1 MKYLGN
7 KVGNGLALGKVYI
20 INTKIPKIE
29 KKTLI
34 TDDEI
39 TKEKESLKVILNEVV
54 KDYEKLE
61 KEASEDEI
69 RQLCNFY
76 KILLNSN
83 SLITSMEE
91 VIDKEKCDRNEAITK
106 VMKRK
111 ANELSL
117 VDNAYLKERSKDIE
131 DVTNKLLRKSLGI
144 KEIDLSKL
152 KEDTILVAEEIPP
165 SILLSSNLN
174 YVKGI
179 VSELGGKTS
188 HVAILASTQGI
199 PSVFGIKE
207 ISKTLTDGEV
217 IYVNGNEGYIEN
229 NLTDTKISEIK
240 EKIKK
245 EEILKASLVDM
256 KDKPSK
262 TKDDK
267 SLLITANAGELSEL
281 DKLLE
286 VNSDGIG
293 LFRTEFLFLNRSV
306 EPEEDYL
313 FNVYKTFAEKLNG
326 KQLIIRTLDI
336 GGDKKCPYI
345 DIGKE
350 QNPFLG
356 YRAIRYCLDNKEFFK
371 VSLRAILRA
380 SYYGNI
386 MIMYP
391 MISSL
396 EEIYKANEI
405 LDEAKRE
412 LASKN
417 IPFNKNIK
425 VGIMIEVPSAAVIS
439 DILIDEVDFFSIGTN
454 DLIQYTVAVDRLNPT
469 VSNLYSFYNP
479 GVIRLIKKTI
489 NSCLDKK
496 EKFVGMCGEM
506 AADPLAII
514 LLVGLGLQEFSV
526 NASMV
531 LKVKKLISMID
542 SKEAKMIAD
551 KVLTLKTAKEV
562 ENYLEVCAKKIYGKY
577 Y

>member
-20 INTKIPKIE
+20 INTKIPELKE
-29 KKTLI
+29 KRLATL
-34 TDDEI
+34 EEL
-39 TKEKESLKVILNEVV
+39 TKEKEELKEVLDRVV
-54 KDYEKLE
+54 KDYEELE
-61 KEASEDEI
+61 INAVSEDI
-69 RQLCNFY
+69 KQLCNFY
-76 KILLNSN
+76 KILLNSK

-91 VIDKEKCDRNEAITK
+91 VIDEEKCDKITAITK

-111 ANELSL
+111 AEELSL

-131 DVTNKLLRKSLGI
+131 DVTNKLIRKALGI
-144 KEIDLSKL
+144 KEVDLSTL
-152 KEDTILVAEEIPP
+152 TEDTILVSEEIPP
-165 SILLSSNLN
+165 SVLLSNN
-174 YVKGI
+174 IGHVKGI
-179 VSELGGKTS
+179 VSEIGGKTS
-188 HVAILASTQGI
+188 HVAILASTLGI

-207 ISKTLTDGEV
+207 ISKTLTDGEL
-217 IYVNGNEGYIEN
+217 IYVNGNEGFIEN
-229 NLTDTKISEIK
+229 NLTDTNINAIK

-245 EEILKASLVDM
+245 EELLKASLVEM
-256 KDKPSK
+256 KDKPSL
-262 TKDDK
+262 TKDNK
-267 SLLITANAGELSEL
+267 SLEITANAGDLSEL

-293 LFRTEFLFLNRSV
+293 LFRTEFLFLNRSTA
-306 EPEEDYL
+306 PEEDYL

-326 KQLIIRTLDI
+326 KPLIIRTLDI

-345 DIGKE
+345 DIGEE

-380 SYYGNI
+380 SHYGNV

-417 IPFNKNIK
+417 IPFNENIK
-425 VGIMIEVPSAAVIS
+425 VGIMIEVPSTAIMA
-439 DILIDEVDFFSIGTN
+439 DMLIDEVDFFSIGTN

-479 GVIRLIKKTI
+479 GVIRLIKNTI
-489 NSCLDKK
+489 DSLKNKK

-514 LLVGLGLQEFSV
+514 LLVGLGLEEFSV

-542 SKEAKMIAD
+542 SKKAEDIAD
-551 KVLTLKTAKEV
+551 KVLTLKTSKEI
-562 ENYLEVCAKKIYGKY
+562 EAYLDSEAKKIYGEY

>member
-20 INTKIPKIE
+20 INTKIPELKE
-29 KKTLI
+29 KRLATL
-34 TDDEI
+34 EEL
-39 TKEKESLKVILNEVV
+39 TKEKEELKEVLDRVV
-54 KDYEKLE
+54 KDYEELE
-61 KEASEDEI
+61 INAVSEDI
-69 RQLCNFY
+69 KQLCNFY
-76 KILLNSN
+76 KILLNSK

-91 VIDKEKCDRNEAITK
+91 VIDEEKCDKLTSITK

-111 ANELSL
+111 AEELSL
-117 VDNAYLKERSKDIE
+117 VDNAYLKMRSKDIE
-131 DVTNKLLRKSLGI
+131 DVTNKLIRKALGI
-144 KEIDLSKL
+144 KEVDLSTL
-152 KEDTILVAEEIPP
+152 TEDTILVSEEIPP
-165 SILLSSNLN
+165 SVLLSNN
-174 YVKGI
+174 IEHVKGI
-179 VSELGGKTS
+179 VSEIGGKTS
-188 HVAILASTQGI
+188 HVAILASTLGI

-207 ISKTLTDGEV
+207 ISKTLTDGEL

-229 NLTDTKISEIK
+229 NLTDTNINAIK

-245 EEILKASLVDM
+245 EELLKASLQEM
-256 KDKPSK
+256 KDKESL
-262 TKDDK
+262 TKDNK
-267 SLLITANAGELSEL
+267 SLEITANAGDLSEL

-293 LFRTEFLFLNRSV
+293 LFRTEFLFLNRSTA
-306 EPEEDYL
+306 PEEDYL

-326 KQLIIRTLDI
+326 KPLIIRTLDI

-345 DIGKE
+345 DIGEE

-380 SYYGNI
+380 SHYGNV

-391 MISSL
+391 FVSSL
-396 EEIYKANEI
+396 EEVYKANEI

-489 NSCLDKK
+489 DSVKDQKD
-496 EKFVGMCGEM
+496 KFVGMCGEM

-542 SKEAKMIAD
+542 SKEAKEIAN
-551 KVLTLKTAKEV
+551 KVLNLKTAKEV
-562 ENYLEVCAKKIYGKY
+562 EAYLDMEAKKIYGKY

>member
-34 TDDEI
+34 TAEEI
-39 TKEKESLKVILNEVV
+39 AKEKESLKLTLNEVV

-61 KEASEDEI
+61 VEASEDEI

-83 SLITSMEE
+83 SLITAMEE
-91 VIDKEKCDRNEAITK
+91 EIEKEKCDKLTAITK

-111 ANELSL
+111 ADELAL

-131 DVTNKLLRKSLGI
+131 DVTNKLIRKALGI
-144 KEIDLSKL
+144 KEIDLSTI

-165 SILLSSNLN
+165 SILLSSNLG
-174 YVKGI
+174 YIKGI
-179 VSELGGKTS
+179 VSEIGGKTS
-188 HVAILASTQGI
+188 HVAILASTLGI

-207 ISKTLTDGEV
+207 ISKTLTDGEL

-229 NLTDTKISEIK
+229 NLTDTKINEIK

-245 EEILKASLVDM
+245 EELLKASLEEM
-256 KDKPSK
+256 KDKASL
-262 TKDDK
+262 TKDNK

-306 EPEEDYL
+306 APDEEYL
-313 FNVYKTFAEKLNG
+313 FNVYKTFAEKF
-326 KQLIIRTLDI
+326 KEKPLIIRTLDI
-336 GGDKKCPYI
+336 GGDKKCSYL
-345 DIGKE
+345 DIKEE

-380 SYYGNI
+380 SHYGNV

-396 EEIYKANEI
+396 EEIYRASEI
-405 LDEAKRE
+405 LDEAKAE
-412 LASKN
+412 LASNN

-425 VGIMIEVPSAAVIS
+425 VGIMVEVPSTAVMA
-439 DILIDEVDFFSIGTN
+439 DMLIDEVDFFSIGTN

-479 GVIRLIKKTI
+479 GVIRLIKNTI
-489 NSCLDKK
+489 DAAKDKK
-496 EKFVGMCGEM
+496 DKFVGMCGEM

-531 LKVKKLISMID
+531 LKVKKLISLID
-542 SKEAKMIAD
+542 SNEAKEIAN
-551 KVLTLKTAKEV
+551 KVLTLKTAKEI
-562 ENYLEVCAKKIYGKY
+562 ESYLDSEAKKIYGKY

>member
-20 INTKIPKIE
+20 INTKIPELKE
-29 KKTLI
+29 KSLTTL
-34 TDDEI
+34 EEL
-39 TKEKESLKVILNEVV
+39 TKENEELKEVLDSVA
-54 KDYEKLE
+54 KDYEELE
-61 KEASEDEI
+61 INAVSDDIK
-69 RQLCNFY
+69 QLCNFY
-76 KILLNSN
+76 KILLNSK

-91 VIDKEKCDRNEAITK
+91 VIDKEKCDKLTAITK

-111 ANELSL
+111 AEELSL

-131 DVTNKLLRKSLGI
+131 DVTNKLIRKALGI
-144 KEIDLSKL
+144 KEVDLSTL
-152 KEDTILVAEEIPP
+152 TEDTILVSEEIPP
-165 SILLSSNLN
+165 SVLLSNN
-174 YVKGI
+174 IGHVKGI
-179 VSELGGKTS
+179 VSEIGGKTS
-188 HVAILASTQGI
+188 HVAILASTLGI

-207 ISKTLTDGEV
+207 ISKTLTDGEL
-217 IYVNGNEGYIEN
+217 IYVNGNEGFIEN
-229 NLTDTKISEIK
+229 NLTDTNINAIK

-245 EEILKASLVDM
+245 EELLKASLVEM
-256 KDKPSK
+256 KDKPSL
-262 TKDDK
+262 TKDNK
-267 SLLITANAGELSEL
+267 SLEITANAGDLSEL

-293 LFRTEFLFLNRSV
+293 LFRTEFLFLNRSTA
-306 EPEEDYL
+306 PGEDYL

-326 KQLIIRTLDI
+326 KPLIIRTLDI

-345 DIGKE
+345 DIGEE

-380 SYYGNI
+380 SHYGNV

-396 EEIYKANEI
+396 EEVYKANEI

-489 NSCLDKK
+489 DSVKDKK
-496 EKFVGMCGEM
+496 DKFVGMCGEM

-514 LLVGLGLQEFSV
+514 LLVGLGLHEFSV

-542 SKEAKMIAD
+542 SKEAEEIAN

-562 ENYLEVCAKKIYGKY
+562 EAYLDGEAKKIYGKY

>member
-20 INTKIPKIE
+20 INTKIPELKE
-29 KKTLI
+29 KRLATL
-34 TDDEI
+34 EEL
-39 TKEKESLKVILNEVV
+39 TKEKEELKEVLDSVV
-54 KDYEKLE
+54 KDYEELE
-61 KEASEDEI
+61 TNAVSDDIK
-69 RQLCNFY
+69 QLCNFY
-76 KILLNSN
+76 KILLNSK

-91 VIDKEKCDRNEAITK
+91 VIDEEKCDKITAITK

-111 ANELSL
+111 AEELSL

-131 DVTNKLLRKSLGI
+131 DVTNKLIRKALGI
-144 KEIDLSKL
+144 KEVDLSTL
-152 KEDTILVAEEIPP
+152 TEDTILVSEEIPP
-165 SILLSSNLN
+165 SVLLSNN
-174 YVKGI
+174 IGHVKGI
-179 VSELGGKTS
+179 VSEIGGKTS
-188 HVAILASTQGI
+188 HVAILASTLGI

-207 ISKTLTDGEV
+207 ISKTLTDGEL
-217 IYVNGNEGYIEN
+217 IYVNGNEGFIEN
-229 NLTDTKISEIK
+229 NLTDTNINAIK

-245 EEILKASLVDM
+245 EELLKASLVEM
-256 KDKPSK
+256 KDKPSL
-262 TKDDK
+262 TKDNK
-267 SLLITANAGELSEL
+267 SLEITANAGDLSEL

-293 LFRTEFLFLNRSV
+293 LFRTEFLFLNRSTA
-306 EPEEDYL
+306 PEEDYL
-313 FNVYKTFAEKLNG
+313 FNVYKTFAEKING
-326 KQLIIRTLDI
+326 KPLIIRTLDI

-345 DIGKE
+345 DIGEE

-380 SYYGNI
+380 SNYGNV

-391 MISSL
+391 FVSSL
-396 EEIYKANEI
+396 EEVYKANEI

-489 NSCLDKK
+489 DSVKDKK
-496 EKFVGMCGEM
+496 DKFVGMCGEM

-542 SKEAKMIAD
+542 SKEAKAIAN

-562 ENYLEVCAKKIYGKY
+562 EAYLETCAKKIYGKY

>member
-20 INTKIPKIE
+20 INTKIPELKE
-29 KKTLI
+29 KRLATL
-34 TDDEI
+34 EEL
-39 TKEKESLKVILNEVV
+39 TKEKEELKEVLDSVV
-54 KDYEKLE
+54 KDYEELE
-61 KEASEDEI
+61 INAVSDDIK
-69 RQLCNFY
+69 QLCNFY
-76 KILLNSN
+76 KILLNSK

-91 VIDKEKCDRNEAITK
+91 VIDEEKCDKITAITK

-111 ANELSL
+111 AEELSL

-131 DVTNKLLRKSLGI
+131 DVTNKLIRKALGI
-144 KEIDLSKL
+144 KEVDLSTL
-152 KEDTILVAEEIPP
+152 TEDTILVSEEIPP
-165 SILLSSNLN
+165 SVLLSNN
-174 YVKGI
+174 IGHVKGI
-179 VSELGGKTS
+179 VSEIGGKTS
-188 HVAILASTQGI
+188 HVAILASTLGI

-207 ISKTLTDGEV
+207 ISKTLTDGEL
-217 IYVNGNEGYIEN
+217 IYVNGNEGFIEN
-229 NLTDTKISEIK
+229 NLTDTNINAIK

-245 EEILKASLVDM
+245 EELLKASLVEM
-256 KDKPSK
+256 KDKPSL
-262 TKDDK
+262 TKDNK
-267 SLLITANAGELSEL
+267 SLEITANAGDLSEL

-293 LFRTEFLFLNRSV
+293 LFRTEFLFLNRSTA
-306 EPEEDYL
+306 PEEDYL

-326 KQLIIRTLDI
+326 KPLIIRTLDI

-345 DIGKE
+345 DIGEE

-380 SYYGNI
+380 SHYGNV

-396 EEIYKANEI
+396 EEVYKANEI

-479 GVIRLIKKTI
+479 GVIRLIKNTI
-489 NSCLDKK
+489 DAVKDKK
-496 EKFVGMCGEM
+496 DKFVGMCGEM

-542 SKEAKMIAD
+542 SREAEVIAN

-562 ENYLEVCAKKIYGKY
+562 EAYLDSEARKIYGKY

>member
-34 TDDEI
+34 TTEEI
-39 TKEKESLKVILNEVV
+39 TKEKETLKLTLNEVV

-61 KEASEDEI
+61 IEAKEEEI

-83 SLITSMEE
+83 SLITAMEE
-91 VIDKEKCDRNEAITK
+91 EIEKEKCDKLTAITK

-111 ANELSL
+111 ADELAL
-117 VDNAYLKERSKDIE
+117 VDNAYLKERSKDID
-131 DVTNKLLRKSLGI
+131 DVTNKLIRKALGI
-144 KEIDLSKL
+144 KEIDLSTI

-165 SILLSSNLN
+165 SILLSSNLG
-174 YVKGI
+174 YIKGI
-179 VSELGGKTS
+179 VSEIGGKTS
-188 HVAILASTQGI
+188 HVAILASTLGI

-207 ISKTLTDGEV
+207 ISKTLTDGEL

-229 NLTDTKISEIK
+229 NLTDTKISDIK

-245 EEILKASLVDM
+245 EELLKASLEEM
-256 KDKPSK
+256 KDKPSL
-262 TKDDK
+262 TKDNK

-306 EPEEDYL
+306 APDEEYL
-313 FNVYKTFAEKLNG
+313 FNVYKTFAEKF
-326 KQLIIRTLDI
+326 KEKPLIIRTLDI
-336 GGDKKCPYI
+336 GGDKKCSYL
-345 DIGKE
+345 DIKEE

-380 SYYGNI
+380 SHYGNV

-396 EEIYKANEI
+396 EEIYRASEI
-405 LDEAKRE
+405 LDEAKAE
-412 LASKN
+412 LASNN

-425 VGIMIEVPSAAVIS
+425 VGIMVEVPSTAVMA
-439 DILIDEVDFFSIGTN
+439 DMLIDEVDFFSIGTN

-479 GVIRLIKKTI
+479 GVIRLIKNTI
-489 NSCLDKK
+489 DATKDKK
-496 EKFVGMCGEM
+496 DKFVGMCGEM

-531 LKVKKLISMID
+531 LKVKKLISLID
-542 SKEAKMIAD
+542 SNEAKEIAN
-551 KVLTLKTAKEV
+551 KVLTLKTAKEI
-562 ENYLEVCAKKIYGKY
+562 ESYLEVCAKKIYGKY

>member
-20 INTKIPKIE
+20 INTKIPELKE
-29 KKTLI
+29 KSLTTL
-34 TDDEI
+34 EEL
-39 TKEKESLKVILNEVV
+39 TKEKENLKEVLDSVV
-54 KDYEKLE
+54 KDYEELE
-61 KEASEDEI
+61 TNAVSDDIK
-69 RQLCNFY
+69 QLCNFY
-76 KILLNSN
+76 KILLNSK

-91 VIDKEKCDRNEAITK
+91 VIDEEKCDKITAITK

-111 ANELSL
+111 AEELSL

-131 DVTNKLLRKSLGI
+131 DVTNKLIRKALGI
-144 KEIDLSKL
+144 KEVDLSTL
-152 KEDTILVAEEIPP
+152 TEDTILVSEEIPP
-165 SILLSSNLN
+165 SVLLSNN
-174 YVKGI
+174 IGHVKGI
-179 VSELGGKTS
+179 VSEIGGKTS
-188 HVAILASTQGI
+188 HVAILASTLGI

-207 ISKTLTDGEV
+207 ISKTLTDGEL
-217 IYVNGNEGYIEN
+217 IFVNGNEGYIEN
-229 NLTDTKISEIK
+229 NLTDTNMNVIK

-245 EEILKASLVDM
+245 EELLKASLVEM
-256 KDKPSK
+256 KDKPSL
-262 TKDDK
+262 TKDNK
-267 SLLITANAGELSEL
+267 SLEITANAGDLSEL

-293 LFRTEFLFLNRSV
+293 LFRTEFLFLNRSTA
-306 EPEEDYL
+306 PEEDYL

-326 KQLIIRTLDI
+326 KPLIIRTLDI

-345 DIGKE
+345 DIGEE

-380 SYYGNI
+380 SNYGNV

-396 EEIYKANEI
+396 EEVYKANEI

-412 LASKN
+412 VASKN

-425 VGIMIEVPSAAVIS
+425 VGIMIEVPSAAVMA

-489 NSCLDKK
+489 DSCLDKK
-496 EKFVGMCGEM
+496 DKFVGMCGEM

-514 LLVGLGLQEFSV
+514 LLVGLGLHEFSV

-542 SKEAKMIAD
+542 SKEAEKIAN

-562 ENYLEVCAKKIYGKY
+562 EAYLDMEAKRIYGKY

>member
-83 SLITSMEE
+83 SLIASMEE

-111 ANELSL
+111 ADELSL
-117 VDNAYLKERSKDIE
+117 VDNAYLKMRSKDIE

-144 KEIDLSKL
+144 NEIDLSKL

-165 SILLSSNLN
+165 SILLSSNLG

-188 HVAILASTQGI
+188 HVAILASTLGI

-207 ISKTLTDGEV
+207 ISKTLTDGEL

-229 NLTDTKISEIK
+229 NLTNTKINEIK
-240 EKIKK
+240 DKIKK
-245 EEILKASLVDM
+245 EELLKASLEEM
-256 KDKPSK
+256 KDKPSL
-262 TKDDK
+262 TKDNK
-267 SLLITANAGELSEL
+267 PLLITANAGELSEL

-306 EPEEDYL
+306 APDEEYL
-313 FNVYKTFAEKLNG
+313 FNIYKTFAEKF
-326 KQLIIRTLDI
+326 KEKPLIIRTLDI
-336 GGDKKCPYI
+336 GGDKKCPYL
-345 DIGKE
+345 DIKEE

-371 VSLRAILRA
+371 VSLRAMLRA
-380 SYYGNI
+380 SHYGNV

-396 EEIYKANEI
+396 EEIYKASEI

-425 VGIMIEVPSAAVIS
+425 VGIMVEVPSTAIIS
-439 DILIDEVDFFSIGTN
+439 DMLIDEVDFFSIGTN

-489 NSCLDKK
+489 DSCLDKK

-531 LKVKKLISMID
+531 LKVKKLISLID
-542 SKEAKMIAD
+542 SKEAKEIAN
-551 KVLTLKTAKEV
+551 KVLTLKTAKEI
-562 ENYLEVCAKKIYGKY
+562 ETYLEVCAKKIYGKY

>member
-20 INTKIPKIE
+20 INTKIPELKE
-29 KKTLI
+29 KRLATL
-34 TDDEI
+34 EEL
-39 TKEKESLKVILNEVV
+39 TKEKEELKEVLDSVV
-54 KDYEKLE
+54 KDYEELE
-61 KEASEDEI
+61 ISAVSEDI
-69 RQLCNFY
+69 NQLCNFY
-76 KILLNSN
+76 KILLNSK

-91 VIDKEKCDRNEAITK
+91 VIDEEKCDKITAITK

-111 ANELSL
+111 AEELSL

-131 DVTNKLLRKSLGI
+131 DVTNKLIRKALGI
-144 KEIDLSKL
+144 KEIDLSNL
-152 KEDTILVAEEIPP
+152 TEDTILVSEEIPP
-165 SILLSSNLN
+165 SVLLSNN
-174 YVKGI
+174 IGHVKGI
-179 VSELGGKTS
+179 VSEIGGKTS
-188 HVAILASTQGI
+188 HVAILASTLGI

-207 ISKTLTDGEV
+207 ISKTLTDGEL

-229 NLTDTKISEIK
+229 NLTDTNINVIK

-245 EEILKASLVDM
+245 EELLKASLQEM
-256 KDKPSK
+256 KDKESL
-262 TKDDK
+262 TKDNK
-267 SLLITANAGELSEL
+267 SLEITANAGDLSEL

-293 LFRTEFLFLNRSV
+293 LFRTEFLFLNRSTA
-306 EPEEDYL
+306 PEEDYL

-326 KQLIIRTLDI
+326 KPLIIRTLDI

-345 DIGKE
+345 DIGEE

-380 SYYGNI
+380 SNYGNV

-391 MISSL
+391 FVSSL
-396 EEIYKANEI
+396 EEVYKANEI

-489 NSCLDKK
+489 DSSRDKK
-496 EKFVGMCGEM
+496 DKFVGMCGEM

-514 LLVGLGLQEFSV
+514 LLVGLGLHEFSV

-542 SKEAKMIAD
+542 SKEAEEIAN
-551 KVLTLKTAKEV
+551 KVLTLKTAKEI
-562 ENYLEVCAKKIYGKY
+562 EAYLDSKAKKIYGKY

>member
-20 INTKIPKIE
+20 INTKIPELKE
-29 KKTLI
+29 KRLATL
-34 TDDEI
+34 EEL
-39 TKEKESLKVILNEVV
+39 TKEKEELKEVLDSVV
-54 KDYEKLE
+54 KDYEELE
-61 KEASEDEI
+61 INAVSEDI
-69 RQLCNFY
+69 KQLCNFY
-76 KILLNSN
+76 KILLNSK

-91 VIDKEKCDRNEAITK
+91 VIDEEKCDKLTAITK

-111 ANELSL
+111 AEELSL

-131 DVTNKLLRKSLGI
+131 DVTNKLIRKALGI
-144 KEIDLSKL
+144 KEVDLSTL
-152 KEDTILVAEEIPP
+152 TEDTILVSEEIPP
-165 SILLSSNLN
+165 SVLLSNN
-174 YVKGI
+174 IGHVKGI
-179 VSELGGKTS
+179 VSEIGGKTS
-188 HVAILASTQGI
+188 HVAILASTLGI

-207 ISKTLTDGEV
+207 ISKTLTDGEL
-217 IYVNGNEGYIEN
+217 IFVNGNEGYLEN
-229 NLTDTKISEIK
+229 NLTDTSINAIK

-245 EEILKASLVDM
+245 EEILKESLMEM
-256 KDKPSK
+256 KDKPSL
-262 TKDDK
+262 TKDNK
-267 SLLITANAGELSEL
+267 NLEITANAGDLSEL

-293 LFRTEFLFLNRSV
+293 LFRTEFLFLNRSTA
-306 EPEEDYL
+306 PEEDYL

-326 KQLIIRTLDI
+326 KPLIIRTLDI

-345 DIGKE
+345 DIGEE

-380 SYYGNI
+380 SNYGNV

-391 MISSL
+391 FVSSL
-396 EEIYKANEI
+396 EEVYKANEI

-489 NSCLDKK
+489 DSSRDKK
-496 EKFVGMCGEM
+496 GKFVGMCGEM

-542 SKEAKMIAD
+542 SKEAVLIAN

-562 ENYLEVCAKKIYGKY
+562 EAYLETCAKRIYGKY

>member
-20 INTKIPKIE
+20 INTKIPELKE
-29 KKTLI
+29 KRLATL
-34 TDDEI
+34 EEL
-39 TKEKESLKVILNEVV
+39 TKEKEELKEVLDSVV
-54 KDYEKLE
+54 KDYEELE
-61 KEASEDEI
+61 INAVSDDIK
-69 RQLCNFY
+69 QLCNFY
-76 KILLNSN
+76 KILLNSK

-91 VIDKEKCDRNEAITK
+91 VIDEEKCDKITAITK

-111 ANELSL
+111 AEELSL

-131 DVTNKLLRKSLGI
+131 DVTNKLIRKALGI
-144 KEIDLSKL
+144 KEVDLSTL
-152 KEDTILVAEEIPP
+152 TEDTILVSEEIPP
-165 SILLSSNLN
+165 SVLLSNN
-174 YVKGI
+174 IGHVKGI
-179 VSELGGKTS
+179 VSEIGGKTS
-188 HVAILASTQGI
+188 HVAILASTLGI

-207 ISKTLTDGEV
+207 ISKTLTDGEL
-217 IYVNGNEGYIEN
+217 IYVNGNEGFIEN
-229 NLTDTKISEIK
+229 NLTDTNINAIK

-245 EEILKASLVDM
+245 EELLKASLVEM
-256 KDKPSK
+256 KDKESL
-262 TKDDK
+262 TKDNK
-267 SLLITANAGELSEL
+267 SLEITANAGDLSEL

-293 LFRTEFLFLNRSV
+293 LFRTEFLFLNRSTA
-306 EPEEDYL
+306 PEEDYL

-326 KQLIIRTLDI
+326 KPLIIRTLDI

-345 DIGKE
+345 DIGEE

-380 SYYGNI
+380 SNYGNV

-391 MISSL
+391 FVSSL
-396 EEIYKANEI
+396 EEVYKANEI

-417 IPFNKNIK
+417 IAFNKNIK

-489 NSCLDKK
+489 DSCLDKK
-496 EKFVGMCGEM
+496 DKFVGMCGEM

-514 LLVGLGLQEFSV
+514 LLVGLGLHEFSV

-542 SKEAKMIAD
+542 SKEAKEITEH
-551 KVLTLKTAKEV
+551 VLTLKTYKEV
-562 ENYLEVCAKKIYGKY
+562 EAYLDKEAKKIYGKY

>member
-20 INTKIPKIE
+20 INTKIPELKE
-29 KKTLI
+29 KSLTTL
-34 TDDEI
+34 EEL
-39 TKEKESLKVILNEVV
+39 TKEKEELIEVLDSVV
-54 KDYEKLE
+54 KDYEELE
-61 KEASEDEI
+61 INAVSDDIK
-69 RQLCNFY
+69 QLCNFY
-76 KILLNSN
+76 KILLNSK

-91 VIDKEKCDRNEAITK
+91 VIDEEKCDKLTAITK

-111 ANELSL
+111 AEELSL
-117 VDNAYLKERSKDIE
+117 VDNAYLKMRSKDIE
-131 DVTNKLLRKSLGI
+131 DVTNKLIRKALGI
-144 KEIDLSKL
+144 KEVDLSTL
-152 KEDTILVAEEIPP
+152 TEDTILVSEEIPP
-165 SILLSSNLN
+165 SVLLSNN
-174 YVKGI
+174 IEHVKGI
-179 VSELGGKTS
+179 ISEIGGKTS
-188 HVAILASTQGI
+188 HVAILASTLGI

-207 ISKTLTDGEV
+207 ISKTLTDGEL

-229 NLTDTKISEIK
+229 NLTDTNINVIK

-245 EEILKASLVDM
+245 EELLKALLVEM
-256 KDKPSK
+256 KDKESL
-262 TKDDK
+262 TKDNK
-267 SLLITANAGELSEL
+267 SLEITANAGDLSEL

-293 LFRTEFLFLNRSV
+293 LFRTEFLFLNRSTA
-306 EPEEDYL
+306 PEEDYL

-326 KQLIIRTLDI
+326 KPLIIRTLDI

-345 DIGKE
+345 DIGEE

-380 SYYGNI
+380 SNYGNV

-396 EEIYKANEI
+396 EEVYKANEI

-489 NSCLDKK
+489 DSSRDKK
-496 EKFVGMCGEM
+496 DKFVGMCGEM

-542 SKEAKMIAD
+542 SKEAEEIAN

-562 ENYLEVCAKKIYGKY
+562 EAYLDGEAKKIYGKY

>member
-111 ANELSL
+111 ADELSL
-117 VDNAYLKERSKDIE
+117 VDNAYLKMRSKDIE

-144 KEIDLSKL
+144 NEIDLSKL
-152 KEDTILVAEEIPP
+152 TEDTILVAEEIPP
-165 SILLSSNLN
+165 SILLSSNLG

-188 HVAILASTQGI
+188 HVAILASTLGI

-207 ISKTLTDGEV
+207 ISKTLTDGEL

-229 NLTDTKISEIK
+229 NLTNTKINEIK
-240 EKIKK
+240 DKIKK
-245 EEILKASLVDM
+245 EELLKASLEEM
-256 KDKPSK
+256 KDKPSL
-262 TKDDK
+262 TKDNK
-267 SLLITANAGELSEL
+267 PLLITANAGELSEL

-306 EPEEDYL
+306 APDEEYL
-313 FNVYKTFAEKLNG
+313 FNIYKTFAEKF
-326 KQLIIRTLDI
+326 KEKPLIIRTLDI
-336 GGDKKCPYI
+336 GGDKKCPYL
-345 DIGKE
+345 DIKEE

-371 VSLRAILRA
+371 VSLRAMLRA
-380 SYYGNI
+380 SHYGNV

-396 EEIYKANEI
+396 EEIYKASEI

-425 VGIMIEVPSAAVIS
+425 VGIMVEVPSTAIIS
-439 DILIDEVDFFSIGTN
+439 DMLIDEVDFFSIGTN

-489 NSCLDKK
+489 DSCLDKK

-531 LKVKKLISMID
+531 LKVKKLISLID
-542 SKEAKMIAD
+542 SKEAKEIAN
-551 KVLTLKTAKEV
+551 KVLTLKTAKEI
-562 ENYLEVCAKKIYGKY
+562 ETYLEVCAKKIYGKY

>member
-34 TDDEI
+34 TADEI
-39 TKEKESLKVILNEVV
+39 NSEKESLKLTLNEVV

-61 KEASEDEI
+61 MEASEDEI

-91 VIDKEKCDRNEAITK
+91 EIEKEKCDKLTAITK

-111 ANELSL
+111 ADELAL

-131 DVTNKLLRKSLGI
+131 DVTNKLIRKALGI
-144 KEIDLSKL
+144 KEIDLSTI

-165 SILLSSNLN
+165 SILLSSNLG
-174 YVKGI
+174 YIKGI
-179 VSELGGKTS
+179 VSEIGGKTS
-188 HVAILASTQGI
+188 HVAILASTLGI

-207 ISKTLTDGEV
+207 ISKTLTDGEL

-229 NLTDTKISEIK
+229 NLTDTKISDIK

-245 EEILKASLVDM
+245 EELLKASLEEM
-256 KDKPSK
+256 KDKPSL
-262 TKDDK
+262 TKDNK

-306 EPEEDYL
+306 APDEEYL
-313 FNVYKTFAEKLNG
+313 FNVYKTFAEKF
-326 KQLIIRTLDI
+326 KEKPLIIRTLDI
-336 GGDKKCPYI
+336 GGDKKCSYL
-345 DIGKE
+345 DIKEE

-380 SYYGNI
+380 SHYGNV

-396 EEIYKANEI
+396 EEIYRASEI
-405 LDEAKRE
+405 LDEAKAE
-412 LASKN
+412 LASNN

-425 VGIMIEVPSAAVIS
+425 VGIMVEVPSTAVMA
-439 DILIDEVDFFSIGTN
+439 DMLIDEVDFFSIGTN

-479 GVIRLIKKTI
+479 GVIRLIKNTI
-489 NSCLDKK
+489 DAAKDKK
-496 EKFVGMCGEM
+496 DKFVGMCGEM

-531 LKVKKLISMID
+531 LKVKKLISLID
-542 SKEAKMIAD
+542 SNEAKEIAN
-551 KVLTLKTAKEV
+551 KVLTLKTAKEI
-562 ENYLEVCAKKIYGKY
+562 ESYLEVCAKKIYGKY

>member
-20 INTKIPKIE
+20 INTKIPELKE
-29 KKTLI
+29 KRLATL
-34 TDDEI
+34 EEL
-39 TKEKESLKVILNEVV
+39 TKEKEELKEVLDSVV
-54 KDYEKLE
+54 KDYEELE
-61 KEASEDEI
+61 TNAVSDDIK
-69 RQLCNFY
+69 QLCNFY
-76 KILLNSN
+76 KILLNSK

-91 VIDKEKCDRNEAITK
+91 VIDEEKCDKITAITK

-111 ANELSL
+111 AEELSL

-131 DVTNKLLRKSLGI
+131 DVTNKLIRKALGI
-144 KEIDLSKL
+144 KEVDLSTL
-152 KEDTILVAEEIPP
+152 TEDTILVSEEIPP
-165 SILLSSNLN
+165 SVLLSNN
-174 YVKGI
+174 IGHVKGI
-179 VSELGGKTS
+179 VSEIGGKTS
-188 HVAILASTQGI
+188 HVAILASTLGI

-207 ISKTLTDGEV
+207 ISKTLTDGEL
-217 IYVNGNEGYIEN
+217 IYINGNEGFIEN
-229 NLTDTKISEIK
+229 NLTDTNINAIK

-245 EEILKASLVDM
+245 EELLKASLVEM
-256 KDKPSK
+256 KDKPSL
-262 TKDDK
+262 TKDNK
-267 SLLITANAGELSEL
+267 SLEITANAGDLSEL

-293 LFRTEFLFLNRSV
+293 LFRTEFLFLNRSTA
-306 EPEEDYL
+306 PEEDYL
-313 FNVYKTFAEKLNG
+313 FNVYKTFAEKING
-326 KQLIIRTLDI
+326 KPLIIRTLDI

-345 DIGKE
+345 DIGEE

-380 SYYGNI
+380 SNYGNV

-391 MISSL
+391 FVSSL
-396 EEIYKANEI
+396 EEVYKANEI

-489 NSCLDKK
+489 DSVKDKK
-496 EKFVGMCGEM
+496 DKFVGMCGEM

-542 SKEAKMIAD
+542 SKEAKAIAN

-562 ENYLEVCAKKIYGKY
+562 EAYLETCAKKIYGKY

>member
-20 INTKIPKIE
+20 INTKIPELKT
-29 KKTLI
+29 KKLETL
-34 TDDEI
+34 EEL
-39 TKEKESLKVILNEVV
+39 TKEKEELKEVLDSVV
-54 KDYEKLE
+54 KDYEELE
-61 KEASEDEI
+61 ANAVSDDIK
-69 RQLCNFY
+69 QLCNFY
-76 KILLNSN
+76 KILLNSK

-91 VIDKEKCDRNEAITK
+91 VIDKEKCDKLTAITK

-111 ANELSL
+111 AEELSL

-131 DVTNKLLRKSLGI
+131 DVTNKLIRKALGI
-144 KEIDLSKL
+144 KEVDLSTL
-152 KEDTILVAEEIPP
+152 TEDTILVSEEIPP
-165 SILLSSNLN
+165 SVLLSNN
-174 YVKGI
+174 IDHVKGI
-179 VSELGGKTS
+179 VSEIGGKTS
-188 HVAILASTQGI
+188 HVAILASTLGI

-207 ISKTLTDGEV
+207 ISKTLTDGEL
-217 IYVNGNEGYIEN
+217 IYINGNEGFIEN
-229 NLTDTKISEIK
+229 NLTDTNINAIK

-245 EEILKASLVDM
+245 EELLKASLVEM
-256 KDKPSK
+256 KDKPSL
-262 TKDDK
+262 TKDNK
-267 SLLITANAGELSEL
+267 SLEITANAGDLSEL

-293 LFRTEFLFLNRSV
+293 LFRTEFLFLNRSTA
-306 EPEEDYL
+306 PEEDYL

-326 KQLIIRTLDI
+326 KPLIIRTLDI

-345 DIGKE
+345 DIGEE

-380 SYYGNI
+380 SNYGNV
-386 MIMYP
+386 MIMHP

-396 EEIYKANEI
+396 EEVYKANEI

-489 NSCLDKK
+489 DSSRDKK
-496 EKFVGMCGEM
+496 DKFVGMCGEM

-514 LLVGLGLQEFSV
+514 LLVGLGLHEFSV

-542 SKEAKMIAD
+542 SKEAEKIAN

-562 ENYLEVCAKKIYGKY
+562 EAYLDSEAKKIYGKY

>member
-20 INTKIPKIE
+20 INTKIPELKE
-29 KKTLI
+29 KSLTTL
-34 TDDEI
+34 EEL
-39 TKEKESLKVILNEVV
+39 TKENEELKEVLDSVA
-54 KDYEKLE
+54 KDYEELE
-61 KEASEDEI
+61 INAVSDDIK
-69 RQLCNFY
+69 QLCNFY
-76 KILLNSN
+76 KILLNSK

-91 VIDKEKCDRNEAITK
+91 VIDEEKCDKITAITK

-111 ANELSL
+111 AEELSL

-131 DVTNKLLRKSLGI
+131 DVTNKLIRKALGI
-144 KEIDLSKL
+144 KEVDLSTL
-152 KEDTILVAEEIPP
+152 TEDTILVSEEIPP
-165 SILLSSNLN
+165 SVLLSNN
-174 YVKGI
+174 IGHVKGI
-179 VSELGGKTS
+179 VSEIGGKTS
-188 HVAILASTQGI
+188 HVAILASTLGI

-207 ISKTLTDGEV
+207 ISKTLTDGEL
-217 IYVNGNEGYIEN
+217 IYVNGNEGFIEN
-229 NLTDTKISEIK
+229 NLTDTNINAIK

-245 EEILKASLVDM
+245 EELLKASLVEM
-256 KDKPSK
+256 KDKPSL
-262 TKDDK
+262 TKDNK
-267 SLLITANAGELSEL
+267 SLEITANAGDLSEL

-293 LFRTEFLFLNRSV
+293 LFRTEFLFLNRSTA
-306 EPEEDYL
+306 PEEDYL

-326 KQLIIRTLDI
+326 KPLIIRTLDI

-345 DIGKE
+345 DIGEE

-380 SYYGNI
+380 SHYGNV

-396 EEIYKANEI
+396 EEVYKANEI

-489 NSCLDKK
+489 DSVKDKK
-496 EKFVGMCGEM
+496 DKFVGMCGEM

-514 LLVGLGLQEFSV
+514 LLVGLGLHEFSV

-542 SKEAKMIAD
+542 SREAKEIAD
-551 KVLTLKTAKEV
+551 YVLTLKTAKEV
-562 ENYLEVCAKKIYGKY
+562 EAYLDGEAKKIYGKY

>member
-34 TDDEI
+34 TTEEI
-39 TKEKESLKVILNEVV
+39 TKEKETLKLTLNEVV

-61 KEASEDEI
+61 IEAKEEEI

-83 SLITSMEE
+83 SLITAMEE
-91 VIDKEKCDRNEAITK
+91 EIEKEKCDKLTAITK

-111 ANELSL
+111 ADELAL
-117 VDNAYLKERSKDIE
+117 VDNAYLKERSKDID
-131 DVTNKLLRKSLGI
+131 DVTNKLIRKALGI
-144 KEIDLSKL
+144 KEIDLSTI

-165 SILLSSNLN
+165 SILLSSNLG
-174 YVKGI
+174 YIKGI
-179 VSELGGKTS
+179 VSEIGGRTS
-188 HVAILASTQGI
+188 HVAILASTLGI

-207 ISKTLTDGEV
+207 ISKTLTDGEL
-217 IYVNGNEGYIEN
+217 IYVNANEGYIEN
-229 NLTDTKISEIK
+229 NLTDTKISDIK

-245 EEILKASLVDM
+245 EELLKASLEEM
-256 KDKPSK
+256 KDKPSL
-262 TKDDK
+262 TKDNK

-306 EPEEDYL
+306 APDEEYL
-313 FNVYKTFAEKLNG
+313 FNVYKTFAEKF
-326 KQLIIRTLDI
+326 KEKPLIIRTLDI
-336 GGDKKCPYI
+336 GGDKKCSYL
-345 DIGKE
+345 DIKEE

-380 SYYGNI
+380 SHYGNV

-396 EEIYKANEI
+396 EEIYRASEI
-405 LDEAKRE
+405 LDEAKAE
-412 LASKN
+412 LASNN

-425 VGIMIEVPSAAVIS
+425 VGIMVEVPSTAVMA
-439 DILIDEVDFFSIGTN
+439 DMLIDEVDFFSIGTN

-479 GVIRLIKKTI
+479 GVIRLIKNTI
-489 NSCLDKK
+489 DATKDKK
-496 EKFVGMCGEM
+496 DKFVGMCGEM

-542 SKEAKMIAD
+542 SRKAKEIAD
-551 KVLTLKTAKEV
+551 YVLTLKTAKEI
-562 ENYLEVCAKKIYGKY
+562 EAYLDGEAKKIYGKY

>member
-20 INTKIPKIE
+20 LNTKIPKLE
-29 KKTLI
+29 TRELI
-34 TDDEI
+34 TNEEI
-39 TKEKESLKVILNEVV
+39 IKEKDDLKVILESVS
-54 KDYEKLE
+54 KDYEILE
-61 KEASEDEI
+61 KDAITDEI

-76 KILLNSN
+76 KILLNSK
-83 SLITSMEE
+83 SLITSIEE
-91 VIDKEKCDRNEAITK
+91 VIDEEKCDKLTAIIK

-111 ANELSL
+111 AEELSL
-117 VDNAYLKERSKDIE
+117 IDNAYLKERSKDIE
-131 DVTNKLLRKSLGI
+131 DVTNKIIRKSLNV
-144 KEIDLSKL
+144 KEIDLNKL
-152 KEDTILVAEEIPP
+152 TEDTILVAEEIPP
-165 SILLSSNLN
+165 SILLSNN
-174 YVKGI
+174 IACVKGI
-179 VSELGGKTS
+179 VSEIGGKTS
-188 HVAILASTQGI
+188 HVAILASNLGI

-207 ISKTLTDGEV
+207 ISKTLRDGEL
-217 IYVNGNEGYIEN
+217 IYINGNEGYIEN
-229 NLTDTKISEIK
+229 NLTDTNINTIK

-245 EEILKASLVDM
+245 EELLKESL
-256 KDKPSK
+256 KKINDKMSL
-262 TKDDK
+262 TKDNK
-267 SLLITANAGELSEL
+267 RLEITANAGELSEL

-286 VNSDGIG
+286 VNFDGIG
-293 LFRTEFLFLNRSV
+293 LFRTEFLFLNRSTA
-306 EPEEDYL
+306 PEEEYL
-313 FNVYKTFAEKLNG
+313 FNVYKIFAEKLNG
-326 KQLIIRTLDI
+326 KPLIIRTLDI

-345 DIGKE
+345 DINSE

-380 SYYGNI
+380 SHYGNV

-396 EEIYKANEI
+396 EEIHRANEV
-405 LDEAKRE
+405 LDEAKAE

-417 IPFNKNIK
+417 IPFNKNLK
-425 VGIMIEVPSAAVIS
+425 VGIMIEVPSAAIIS
-439 DILIDEVDFFSIGTN
+439 DMLIDEVDFFSIGTN

-469 VSNLYSFYNP
+469 VSNLYSFYNL

-489 NSCLDKK
+489 DSAKGKK

-514 LLVGLGLQEFSV
+514 LLVGLGLEEFSV

-542 SKEAKMIAD
+542 SKEAENIAN
-551 KVLTLKTAKEV
+551 KVLTLKTAKEI
-562 ENYLEVCAKKIYGKY
+562 ESYLDMEAKKIYGKFY
-577 Y
+577 

>member
-20 INTKIPKIE
+20 INTKIPELKVQ
-29 KKTLI
+29 KLT
-34 TDDEI
+34 TDEEL
-39 TKEKESLKVILNEVV
+39 TKEKKDLKEVLNSVV
-54 KDYEKLE
+54 KDYEELE
-61 KEASEDEI
+61 TNAVSEDI
-69 RQLCNFY
+69 KQLCNFY
-76 KILLNSN
+76 KILLNSK

-91 VIDKEKCDRNEAITK
+91 VIDEEKCDKITAITK

-111 ANELSL
+111 AEELSL

-131 DVTNKLLRKSLGI
+131 DVTNKLIRKALGI
-144 KEIDLSKL
+144 KEVDLSTL
-152 KEDTILVAEEIPP
+152 TEDTILVSEEIPP
-165 SILLSSNLN
+165 SVLLSNN
-174 YVKGI
+174 IDHVKGI
-179 VSELGGKTS
+179 VSEIGGKTS
-188 HVAILASTQGI
+188 HVAILASTLGI

-207 ISKTLTDGEV
+207 ISKTLTDGEL
-217 IYVNGNEGYIEN
+217 IYVNGNEGFIEN
-229 NLTDTKISEIK
+229 NLTDTNINAIK

-245 EEILKASLVDM
+245 EELLKASLVEM
-256 KDKPSK
+256 KDKPSL
-262 TKDDK
+262 TKDNK
-267 SLLITANAGELSEL
+267 SLEITANAGDLSEL

-293 LFRTEFLFLNRSV
+293 LFRTEFLFLNRSTA
-306 EPEEDYL
+306 PEEDYL

-326 KQLIIRTLDI
+326 KPLIIRTLDI

-345 DIGKE
+345 DIGEE

-380 SYYGNI
+380 SNYGNV

-396 EEIYKANEI
+396 EEVYKANEI

-489 NSCLDKK
+489 DSCLDKK
-496 EKFVGMCGEM
+496 DKFVGMCGEM

-514 LLVGLGLQEFSV
+514 LLVGLGLHEFSV

-542 SKEAKMIAD
+542 SKEAEEIAN
-551 KVLTLKTAKEV
+551 KVLTLKTAKEI
-562 ENYLEVCAKKIYGKY
+562 EAYLDMEAKKIYGKY

>member
-20 INTKIPKIE
+20 INTKIPELKA
-29 KKTLI
+29 KRLT
-34 TDDEI
+34 TDEELK
-39 TKEKESLKVILNEVV
+39 KEKEDLKEILDSVV
-54 KDYEKLE
+54 KDYEELE
-61 KEASEDEI
+61 INAVSDDIK
-69 RQLCNFY
+69 QLCNFY
-76 KILLNSN
+76 KILLNSK

-91 VIDKEKCDRNEAITK
+91 VIDKEKCDKITAITE

-111 ANELSL
+111 AEELSL

-131 DVTNKLLRKSLGI
+131 DVTNKLIRKALGI
-144 KEIDLSKL
+144 KEVDLSTL
-152 KEDTILVAEEIPP
+152 TEDTILVSEEIPP
-165 SILLSSNLN
+165 SVLLSNN
-174 YVKGI
+174 IGHVKGI
-179 VSELGGKTS
+179 VSEIGGKTS
-188 HVAILASTQGI
+188 HVAILASTLGI

-207 ISKTLTDGEV
+207 ISKTLTDGEL
-217 IYVNGNEGYIEN
+217 IYVNGNEGFIEN
-229 NLTDTKISEIK
+229 NLTDTNINVIK

-245 EEILKASLVDM
+245 EELLKASLQEM
-256 KDKPSK
+256 KDKPSL
-262 TKDDK
+262 TKDNK
-267 SLLITANAGELSEL
+267 SLEITANAGELSEL

-293 LFRTEFLFLNRSV
+293 LFRTEFLFLNRSTA
-306 EPEEDYL
+306 PEEDYL

-326 KQLIIRTLDI
+326 KPLIIRTLDI

-345 DIGKE
+345 DIGDE

-380 SYYGNI
+380 SHYGNV

-391 MISSL
+391 FVSSL
-396 EEIYKANEI
+396 EEVYKANEI

-489 NSCLDKK
+489 ESTENKK
-496 EKFVGMCGEM
+496 DKFVGMCGEM

-542 SKEAKMIAD
+542 SKEAEAIAN
-551 KVLTLKTAKEV
+551 KVLTLKTSKEI
-562 ENYLEVCAKKIYGKY
+562 EAYLDSEARKIYGKY

>member
-20 INTKIPKIE
+20 INTKIPELKE
-29 KKTLI
+29 KSLTTL
-34 TDDEI
+34 EEL
-39 TKEKESLKVILNEVV
+39 TKEKEELIEVLDSVV
-54 KDYEKLE
+54 KDYEELE
-61 KEASEDEI
+61 INAVSDDIK
-69 RQLCNFY
+69 QLCNFY
-76 KILLNSN
+76 KILLNSK

-91 VIDKEKCDRNEAITK
+91 VIDEEKCDKITAITK

-111 ANELSL
+111 AEELSL

-131 DVTNKLLRKSLGI
+131 DVTNKLIRKALGI
-144 KEIDLSKL
+144 KEVDLSTL
-152 KEDTILVAEEIPP
+152 TEDTILVSEEIPP
-165 SILLSSNLN
+165 SVLLSNN
-174 YVKGI
+174 IGHVKGI
-179 VSELGGKTS
+179 VSEIGGKTS
-188 HVAILASTQGI
+188 HVAILASTLGI

-207 ISKTLTDGEV
+207 ISKTLTDGEL
-217 IYVNGNEGYIEN
+217 IFVNGNEGYIEN
-229 NLTDTKISEIK
+229 NLTDTNINVIK

-245 EEILKASLVDM
+245 EELLKASLVEM
-256 KDKPSK
+256 KDKESL
-262 TKDDK
+262 TKDNK
-267 SLLITANAGELSEL
+267 SLEITANAGDLSEL

-293 LFRTEFLFLNRSV
+293 LFRTEFLFLNRSTA
-306 EPEEDYL
+306 PEEDYL

-326 KQLIIRTLDI
+326 KPLIIRTLDI

-345 DIGKE
+345 DIGEE

-380 SYYGNI
+380 SNYGNI

-396 EEIYKANEI
+396 EEVYKANEI

-439 DILIDEVDFFSIGTN
+439 NILIDEVDFFSIGTN

-489 NSCLDKK
+489 DSVKDKK
-496 EKFVGMCGEM
+496 DKFVGMCGEM

-514 LLVGLGLQEFSV
+514 LLVGLGLHEFSV

-542 SKEAKMIAD
+542 SKEAELTAN

-562 ENYLEVCAKKIYGKY
+562 EAYLDGEAKKIYGKY

>member
-20 INTKIPKIE
+20 INTKIPELKE
-29 KKTLI
+29 KRLATL
-34 TDDEI
+34 EEL
-39 TKEKESLKVILNEVV
+39 TKEKEELKEVLDSVV
-54 KDYEKLE
+54 KDYEELE
-61 KEASEDEI
+61 TNAVSDDIK
-69 RQLCNFY
+69 QLCNFY
-76 KILLNSN
+76 KILLNSK

-91 VIDKEKCDRNEAITK
+91 VIDEEKCDKITAITK

-111 ANELSL
+111 AEELSL

-131 DVTNKLLRKSLGI
+131 DVTNKLIRKALGI
-144 KEIDLSKL
+144 KEVDLSTL
-152 KEDTILVAEEIPP
+152 TENTILVSEEIPP
-165 SILLSSNLN
+165 SVLLSNN
-174 YVKGI
+174 IGHVKGI
-179 VSELGGKTS
+179 VSEIGGKTS
-188 HVAILASTQGI
+188 HVAILASTLGI

-207 ISKTLTDGEV
+207 ISKTLTDGEL
-217 IYVNGNEGYIEN
+217 IYVNGNEGFIEN
-229 NLTDTKISEIK
+229 NLTDTNINVIK

-245 EEILKASLVDM
+245 EELLKASLVEM
-256 KDKPSK
+256 KDKESL
-262 TKDDK
+262 TKDNK
-267 SLLITANAGELSEL
+267 SLEITANAGDLSEL

-293 LFRTEFLFLNRSV
+293 LFRTEFLFLNRSTA
-306 EPEEDYL
+306 PEEDYL

-326 KQLIIRTLDI
+326 KPLIIRTLDI

-345 DIGKE
+345 DIGEE

-380 SYYGNI
+380 SNYGNI

-396 EEIYKANEI
+396 EEVYKANEI

-439 DILIDEVDFFSIGTN
+439 NILIDEVDFFSIGTN

-489 NSCLDKK
+489 DSCLNKK
-496 EKFVGMCGEM
+496 DKFVGMCGEM

-514 LLVGLGLQEFSV
+514 LLVGLGLHEFSV

-542 SKEAKMIAD
+542 SKEAEKIAN
-551 KVLTLKTAKEV
+551 KVLTLKTAKEI
-562 ENYLEVCAKKIYGKY
+562 EAYLDGEAKKIYGKY

>member
-20 INTKIPKIE
+20 INTKIPELKE
-29 KKTLI
+29 KRLATL
-34 TDDEI
+34 EEL
-39 TKEKESLKVILNEVV
+39 TKEKEELKEVLDSVV
-54 KDYEKLE
+54 KDYEELE
-61 KEASEDEI
+61 INAVSDDIK
-69 RQLCNFY
+69 QLCNFY
-76 KILLNSN
+76 KILLNSK

-91 VIDKEKCDRNEAITK
+91 VIDEEKCDKITAITK

-111 ANELSL
+111 AEELSL

-131 DVTNKLLRKSLGI
+131 DVTNKLIRKALGI
-144 KEIDLSKL
+144 KEVDLSTL
-152 KEDTILVAEEIPP
+152 TEDTILVSEEIPP
-165 SILLSSNLN
+165 SVLLSNN
-174 YVKGI
+174 IGHVKGI
-179 VSELGGKTS
+179 VSEIGGKTS
-188 HVAILASTQGI
+188 HVAILASTLGI

-207 ISKTLTDGEV
+207 ISKTLTDGEL
-217 IYVNGNEGYIEN
+217 IYVNGNEGFIEN
-229 NLTDTKISEIK
+229 NLTDTNINAIK

-245 EEILKASLVDM
+245 EELLKASLQEM
-256 KDKPSK
+256 KDKPSL
-262 TKDDK
+262 TKDNK
-267 SLLITANAGELSEL
+267 SLEITANAGDLSEL

-293 LFRTEFLFLNRSV
+293 LFRTEFLFLNRSTA
-306 EPEEDYL
+306 PEEDYL

-326 KQLIIRTLDI
+326 KPLIIRTLDI

-345 DIGKE
+345 DIGEE

-380 SYYGNI
+380 SCYGNV

-396 EEIYKANEI
+396 EEVYKANEI

-489 NSCLDKK
+489 DSSRDKK
-496 EKFVGMCGEM
+496 GKFVGMCGEM

-542 SKEAKMIAD
+542 SKEAEKIAN

-562 ENYLEVCAKKIYGKY
+562 EAYLDMEAKKIYGKY

>member
-20 INTKIPKIE
+20 INTKIPELKE
-29 KKTLI
+29 KSLTTL
-34 TDDEI
+34 EEL
-39 TKEKESLKVILNEVV
+39 TKEKEELIEVLDSVV
-54 KDYEKLE
+54 KDYEELE
-61 KEASEDEI
+61 INAVSDDIK
-69 RQLCNFY
+69 QLCNFY
-76 KILLNSN
+76 KILLNSK

-91 VIDKEKCDRNEAITK
+91 VIDEEKCDKITAITK

-111 ANELSL
+111 AEELSL

-131 DVTNKLLRKSLGI
+131 DVTNKFIRKALGI
-144 KEIDLSKL
+144 KEVDLSTL
-152 KEDTILVAEEIPP
+152 TEDTILVSEEIPP
-165 SILLSSNLN
+165 SVLLSNN
-174 YVKGI
+174 IEHVKGI
-179 VSELGGKTS
+179 VSEIGGKTS
-188 HVAILASTQGI
+188 HVAILASTLGI

-207 ISKTLTDGEV
+207 ISKTLTDGEL
-217 IYVNGNEGYIEN
+217 IYVNGNEGFIEN
-229 NLTDTKISEIK
+229 NLTDTNINAIK

-245 EEILKASLVDM
+245 EELLKASLVEM
-256 KDKPSK
+256 KDKPSL
-262 TKDDK
+262 TKDNK
-267 SLLITANAGELSEL
+267 SLEITANAGDLSEL

-293 LFRTEFLFLNRSV
+293 LFRTEFLFLNRSTA
-306 EPEEDYL
+306 PEEDYL

-326 KQLIIRTLDI
+326 KPLIIRTLDI

-345 DIGKE
+345 DIGDE

-380 SYYGNI
+380 SNYGNV

-391 MISSL
+391 FVSSL
-396 EEIYKANEI
+396 EEVYKANEI

-425 VGIMIEVPSAAVIS
+425 VGIMIEVPSAAIIS

-489 NSCLDKK
+489 DSSRDKK
-496 EKFVGMCGEM
+496 DKFVGMCGEM

-514 LLVGLGLQEFSV
+514 LLVGLGLHEFSV

-542 SKEAKMIAD
+542 SKEAVLIAN
-551 KVLTLKTAKEV
+551 KVLTLKTAKEI
-562 ENYLEVCAKKIYGKY
+562 EAYLDSKAKKIYGKY

>member
-20 INTKIPKIE
+20 INTKIPELKE
-29 KKTLI
+29 KRLATL
-34 TDDEI
+34 EEL
-39 TKEKESLKVILNEVV
+39 TKEKEELKEVLDSVV
-54 KDYEKLE
+54 KDYEELE
-61 KEASEDEI
+61 TNAVSDDIK
-69 RQLCNFY
+69 QLCNFY
-76 KILLNSN
+76 KILLNSK

-91 VIDKEKCDRNEAITK
+91 VIDEEKCDKITAITK

-111 ANELSL
+111 AEELSL

-131 DVTNKLLRKSLGI
+131 DVTNKLIRKALGI
-144 KEIDLSKL
+144 KEVDLSTL
-152 KEDTILVAEEIPP
+152 TENTILVSEEIPP
-165 SILLSSNLN
+165 SVLLSNN
-174 YVKGI
+174 IGHVKGI
-179 VSELGGKTS
+179 VSEIGGKTS
-188 HVAILASTQGI
+188 HVAILASTLGI

-207 ISKTLTDGEV
+207 ISKTLTDGEL
-217 IYVNGNEGYIEN
+217 IYVNGNEGFIEN
-229 NLTDTKISEIK
+229 NLTDTNINVIK

-245 EEILKASLVDM
+245 EELLKASLVEM
-256 KDKPSK
+256 KDKESL
-262 TKDDK
+262 TKDNK
-267 SLLITANAGELSEL
+267 SLEITANAGDLSEL

-293 LFRTEFLFLNRSV
+293 LFRTEFLFLNRSTA
-306 EPEEDYL
+306 PEEDYL

-326 KQLIIRTLDI
+326 KPLIIRTLDI

-345 DIGKE
+345 DIGEE

-380 SYYGNI
+380 SNYGNV

-391 MISSL
+391 FVSSL
-396 EEIYKANEI
+396 EEVYKANEI

-439 DILIDEVDFFSIGTN
+439 NILIDEVDFFSIGTN

-489 NSCLDKK
+489 DSVKDKK
-496 EKFVGMCGEM
+496 DKFVGMCGEM

-514 LLVGLGLQEFSV
+514 LLVGLGLHEFSV

-542 SKEAKMIAD
+542 SKEAEEIAN

-562 ENYLEVCAKKIYGKY
+562 EAYLDGEAKKIYGKY

>member
-20 INTKIPKIE
+20 INTKIPELKE
-29 KKTLI
+29 KSLTTL
-34 TDDEI
+34 EEL
-39 TKEKESLKVILNEVV
+39 TKEKEELIEVLDSVV
-54 KDYEKLE
+54 KDYEELE
-61 KEASEDEI
+61 INAVSDDIK
-69 RQLCNFY
+69 QLCNFY
-76 KILLNSN
+76 KILLNSK

-91 VIDKEKCDRNEAITK
+91 VIDEEKCDKITAITK

-111 ANELSL
+111 AEELSL

-131 DVTNKLLRKSLGI
+131 DVTNKLIRKALGI
-144 KEIDLSKL
+144 KEVDLSTL
-152 KEDTILVAEEIPP
+152 TEDTILVSEEILP
-165 SILLSSNLN
+165 SVLLSNN
-174 YVKGI
+174 IGHVKGI
-179 VSELGGKTS
+179 VSEIGGKTS
-188 HVAILASTQGI
+188 HVAILASTLGI

-207 ISKTLTDGEV
+207 ISKTLTDGEL
-217 IYVNGNEGYIEN
+217 IFVNGNEGYIEN
-229 NLTDTKISEIK
+229 NLTDTNINVIK

-245 EEILKASLVDM
+245 EELLKASLVEM
-256 KDKPSK
+256 KDKESL
-262 TKDDK
+262 TKDNK
-267 SLLITANAGELSEL
+267 SLEITANAGDLSEL

-293 LFRTEFLFLNRSV
+293 LFRTEFLFLNRSTA
-306 EPEEDYL
+306 PEEDYL

-326 KQLIIRTLDI
+326 KPLIIRTLDI

-345 DIGKE
+345 DIGDE

-380 SYYGNI
+380 SHYGNV

-396 EEIYKANEI
+396 EEVYKANEI

-439 DILIDEVDFFSIGTN
+439 NILIDEVDFFSIGTN

-489 NSCLDKK
+489 DSCLNKK
-496 EKFVGMCGEM
+496 DKFVGMCGEM

-514 LLVGLGLQEFSV
+514 LLVGLGLHEFSV

-542 SKEAKMIAD
+542 SKEAEKIAN
-551 KVLTLKTAKEV
+551 KVLTLKTAKEI
-562 ENYLEVCAKKIYGKY
+562 EAYLDGEAKKIYGKY

>member
-34 TDDEI
+34 TADEI
-39 TKEKESLKVILNEVV
+39 NSEKESLKLTLNEVV

-61 KEASEDEI
+61 MEASEDEI

-91 VIDKEKCDRNEAITK
+91 EIEKEKCDKLTAITK

-111 ANELSL
+111 ADELAL

-131 DVTNKLLRKSLGI
+131 DVTNKLIRKALGI
-144 KEIDLSKL
+144 KEIDLSTI

-165 SILLSSNLN
+165 SILLSSNLG
-174 YVKGI
+174 YIKGI
-179 VSELGGKTS
+179 VSEIGGKTS
-188 HVAILASTQGI
+188 HVAILASTLGI

-207 ISKTLTDGEV
+207 ISKTLTDGEL

-229 NLTDTKISEIK
+229 NLTDTKINEIK

-245 EEILKASLVDM
+245 EELLKASLEEM
-256 KDKPSK
+256 KDKASL
-262 TKDDK
+262 TKDNK
-267 SLLITANAGELSEL
+267 PLLITANAGELSEL

-306 EPEEDYL
+306 APDEEYL
-313 FNVYKTFAEKLNG
+313 FNVYKTFAEKF
-326 KQLIIRTLDI
+326 KEKPLIIRTLDI
-336 GGDKKCPYI
+336 GGDKKCSYL
-345 DIGKE
+345 DIKEE

-380 SYYGNI
+380 SHYGNV

-396 EEIYKANEI
+396 EEIYRASEI
-405 LDEAKRE
+405 LDEAKAE
-412 LASKN
+412 LASNN

-425 VGIMIEVPSAAVIS
+425 VGIMVEVPSTAVMA
-439 DILIDEVDFFSIGTN
+439 DMLIDEVDFFSIGTN

-479 GVIRLIKKTI
+479 GVIRLIKNTI
-489 NSCLDKK
+489 DAAKDKK
-496 EKFVGMCGEM
+496 DKFVGMCGEM

-531 LKVKKLISMID
+531 LKVKKLISLID
-542 SKEAKMIAD
+542 SNEAKEIAN
-551 KVLTLKTAKEV
+551 KVLTLKTAKEI
-562 ENYLEVCAKKIYGKY
+562 ESYLDSEAKKIYGKY

>member
-20 INTKIPKIE
+20 INTKIPELKE
-29 KKTLI
+29 KSLTTL
-34 TDDEI
+34 EEL
-39 TKEKESLKVILNEVV
+39 TKENEELKEVLDSVA
-54 KDYEKLE
+54 KDYEELE
-61 KEASEDEI
+61 INAVSDDIK
-69 RQLCNFY
+69 QLCNFY
-76 KILLNSN
+76 KILLNSK

-91 VIDKEKCDRNEAITK
+91 VIDEEKCDKITAITK

-111 ANELSL
+111 AEELSL

-131 DVTNKLLRKSLGI
+131 DVTNKLIRKALGI
-144 KEIDLSKL
+144 KEVDLSTL
-152 KEDTILVAEEIPP
+152 TEDTILVSEEIPP
-165 SILLSSNLN
+165 SVLLSNN
-174 YVKGI
+174 IGHVKGI
-179 VSELGGKTS
+179 VSEIGGKTS
-188 HVAILASTQGI
+188 HVAILASTLGI

-207 ISKTLTDGEV
+207 ISKTLTDGEL
-217 IYVNGNEGYIEN
+217 IYVNGNEGFIEN
-229 NLTDTKISEIK
+229 NLTDTNINAIK

-245 EEILKASLVDM
+245 EELLKASLVEM
-256 KDKPSK
+256 KDKPSL
-262 TKDDK
+262 TKDNK
-267 SLLITANAGELSEL
+267 SLEITANAGDLSEL

-293 LFRTEFLFLNRSV
+293 LFRTEFLFLNRSTA
-306 EPEEDYL
+306 PEEDYL

-326 KQLIIRTLDI
+326 KPLIIRTLDI

-345 DIGKE
+345 DIGEE

-380 SYYGNI
+380 SNYGNI

-396 EEIYKANEI
+396 EEVYKANEI

-425 VGIMIEVPSAAVIS
+425 VGIMIEVPSTAIMA
-439 DILIDEVDFFSIGTN
+439 DMLIDEVDFFSIGTN

-489 NSCLDKK
+489 DSVKDKK
-496 EKFVGMCGEM
+496 DKFVGMCGEM

-514 LLVGLGLQEFSV
+514 LLVGLGLHEFSV

-542 SKEAKMIAD
+542 SREAELIAN
-551 KVLTLKTAKEV
+551 KVLTLKTAKEI
-562 ENYLEVCAKKIYGKY
+562 EAYLDGEAKKIYGKY

>member
-20 INTKIPKIE
+20 INTKIPELKE
-29 KKTLI
+29 KRLATL
-34 TDDEI
+34 EEL
-39 TKEKESLKVILNEVV
+39 TKEKEELKEVLDSVV
-54 KDYEKLE
+54 KDYEELE
-61 KEASEDEI
+61 INAVSDDIK
-69 RQLCNFY
+69 QLCNFY
-76 KILLNSN
+76 KILLNSK

-91 VIDKEKCDRNEAITK
+91 VIDEEKCDKITAITK

-111 ANELSL
+111 AEELSL

-131 DVTNKLLRKSLGI
+131 DVTNKLIRRALGI
-144 KEIDLSKL
+144 KEVDLSTL
-152 KEDTILVAEEIPP
+152 TEDTILVSEEIPP
-165 SILLSSNLN
+165 SVLLSNN
-174 YVKGI
+174 IGHVKGI
-179 VSELGGKTS
+179 VSEIGGKTS
-188 HVAILASTQGI
+188 HVAILASTLGI

-207 ISKTLTDGEV
+207 ISKTLTDGEL
-217 IYVNGNEGYIEN
+217 IYVNGNEGFIEN
-229 NLTDTKISEIK
+229 NLTDTNINAIK

-245 EEILKASLVDM
+245 EELLKASLVEM
-256 KDKPSK
+256 KDKPSL
-262 TKDDK
+262 TKDNK
-267 SLLITANAGELSEL
+267 SLEITANAGDLSEL

-293 LFRTEFLFLNRSV
+293 LFRTEFLFLNRSTA
-306 EPEEDYL
+306 PEEDYL

-326 KQLIIRTLDI
+326 KPLIIRTLDI

-345 DIGKE
+345 DIGEE

-380 SYYGNI
+380 SNYGNV

-391 MISSL
+391 FVSSL
-396 EEIYKANEI
+396 EEVYKANEI

-439 DILIDEVDFFSIGTN
+439 NILIDEVDFFSIGTN

-489 NSCLDKK
+489 DSVKDKK
-496 EKFVGMCGEM
+496 DKFVGMCGEM

-514 LLVGLGLQEFSV
+514 LLVGLGLHEFSV

-542 SKEAKMIAD
+542 SKEAELIAN

-562 ENYLEVCAKKIYGKY
+562 EAYLDMEAKKIYGKY

>member
-111 ANELSL
+111 ADELSL
-117 VDNAYLKERSKDIE
+117 VDNAYLKMRSKDIE

-144 KEIDLSKL
+144 NEIDLSKL

-165 SILLSSNLN
+165 SILLSSNLG

-188 HVAILASTQGI
+188 HVAILASTLGI

-207 ISKTLTDGEV
+207 ISKTLSDGEL

-229 NLTDTKISEIK
+229 NLTNTKINEIK
-240 EKIKK
+240 DKIKK
-245 EEILKASLVDM
+245 EELLKASLEEM
-256 KDKPSK
+256 KDKPSL
-262 TKDDK
+262 TKDNK
-267 SLLITANAGELSEL
+267 PLLITANAGELSEL

-306 EPEEDYL
+306 APDEEYL
-313 FNVYKTFAEKLNG
+313 FNIYKTFAEKF
-326 KQLIIRTLDI
+326 KEKPLIIRTLDI
-336 GGDKKCPYI
+336 GGDKKCPYL
-345 DIGKE
+345 DIKEE

-371 VSLRAILRA
+371 VSLRAMLRA
-380 SYYGNI
+380 SHYGNV

-396 EEIYKANEI
+396 EEIYKASEI

-412 LASKN
+412 LASKK

-425 VGIMIEVPSAAVIS
+425 VGIMVEVPSTAIIS
-439 DILIDEVDFFSIGTN
+439 DMLIDEVDFFSIGTN

-489 NSCLDKK
+489 DSCLDKK

-531 LKVKKLISMID
+531 LKVKKLISLID
-542 SKEAKMIAD
+542 SKEAKEIAN
-551 KVLTLKTAKEV
+551 KVLTLKTAKEI
-562 ENYLEVCAKKIYGKY
+562 ETYLEVCAKKIYGKY

>member
-207 ISKTLTDGEV
+207 ISKTLTDEEV

-380 SYYGNI
+380 SHYGNI

-542 SKEAKMIAD
+542 SREAKMIAD

>member
-20 INTKIPKIE
+20 INTKIPELKE
-29 KKTLI
+29 KKLETL
-34 TDDEI
+34 EEL
-39 TKEKESLKVILNEVV
+39 TKEKEELKEVLDSVV
-54 KDYEKLE
+54 KDYEELE
-61 KEASEDEI
+61 TNAVSEDI
-69 RQLCNFY
+69 KQLCNFY
-76 KILLNSN
+76 KILLNSK

-91 VIDKEKCDRNEAITK
+91 VIDEEKCDKITAITK

-111 ANELSL
+111 AEELSL

-131 DVTNKLLRKSLGI
+131 DVTNKLIRKALGI
-144 KEIDLSKL
+144 KEVDLSTL
-152 KEDTILVAEEIPP
+152 TEDTILVSEEIPP
-165 SILLSSNLN
+165 SVLLSNN
-174 YVKGI
+174 IGHVKGI
-179 VSELGGKTS
+179 VSEIGGKTS
-188 HVAILASTQGI
+188 HVAILASTLGI

-207 ISKTLTDGEV
+207 ISKTLTDGEL
-217 IYVNGNEGYIEN
+217 IYVNGNEGFIEN
-229 NLTDTKISEIK
+229 NLTDTNINAIK

-245 EEILKASLVDM
+245 EELLKASLVAM
-256 KDKPSK
+256 KDKPSL
-262 TKDDK
+262 TKDNK
-267 SLLITANAGELSEL
+267 SLEITANAGDLSEL

-293 LFRTEFLFLNRSV
+293 LFRTEFLFLNRSTA
-306 EPEEDYL
+306 PEEDYL

-326 KQLIIRTLDI
+326 KPLIIRTLDI

-345 DIGKE
+345 DIGEE

-380 SYYGNI
+380 SNYGNV

-391 MISSL
+391 FVSSL
-396 EEIYKANEI
+396 EEVYKANEI

-489 NSCLDKK
+489 DSCLDKK
-496 EKFVGMCGEM
+496 DKFVGMCGEM

-514 LLVGLGLQEFSV
+514 LLVGLGLHEFSV

-542 SKEAKMIAD
+542 SKEAVLIAN

-562 ENYLEVCAKKIYGKY
+562 EAYLEMCAKRIYGKY

>member
-20 INTKIPKIE
+20 INTKIPELKE
-29 KKTLI
+29 KRLATL
-34 TDDEI
+34 EEL
-39 TKEKESLKVILNEVV
+39 TKEKEELKEVLDSVV
-54 KDYEKLE
+54 KDYEELE
-61 KEASEDEI
+61 INAVSDDIK
-69 RQLCNFY
+69 QLCNFY
-76 KILLNSN
+76 KILLNSK

-91 VIDKEKCDRNEAITK
+91 VIDEEKCDKLTAITK

-111 ANELSL
+111 AEELSL

-131 DVTNKLLRKSLGI
+131 DVTNKLIRKALGI
-144 KEIDLSKL
+144 KEVDLSTL
-152 KEDTILVAEEIPP
+152 TEDTILVSEEIPP
-165 SILLSSNLN
+165 SVLLSNN
-174 YVKGI
+174 IGHVKGI
-179 VSELGGKTS
+179 VSEIGGKTS
-188 HVAILASTQGI
+188 HVAILASTLGI

-207 ISKTLTDGEV
+207 ISKTLTDGEL
-217 IYVNGNEGYIEN
+217 IYVNGNEGFIEN
-229 NLTDTKISEIK
+229 NLTDTNINAIK

-245 EEILKASLVDM
+245 EELLKASLVEM
-256 KDKPSK
+256 KDKESL
-262 TKDDK
+262 TKDNK
-267 SLLITANAGELSEL
+267 SLEITANAGDLSEL

-293 LFRTEFLFLNRSV
+293 LFRTEFLFLNRSTA
-306 EPEEDYL
+306 PEEDYL

-326 KQLIIRTLDI
+326 KPLIIRTLDI

-345 DIGKE
+345 DIGEE

-380 SYYGNI
+380 SNYGNV

-391 MISSL
+391 FVSSL
-396 EEIYKANEI
+396 EEVYKANEI

-417 IPFNKNIK
+417 IAFNKNIK

-489 NSCLDKK
+489 DSCLDKK
-496 EKFVGMCGEM
+496 DKFVGMCGEM

-514 LLVGLGLQEFSV
+514 LLVGLGLHEFSV

-542 SKEAKMIAD
+542 SREAELIAN

-562 ENYLEVCAKKIYGKY
+562 EAYLDMEAKKIYGKY